1 MIYKNIL
8 TLTMFLFAVNLK
20 SQSKVDVEFNP
31 NIATYSIVEYL
42 VAKDQGRLFYI
53 DGKSD
58 ISYLPLADLA
68 NREMEKYDNSK
79 IIKAMQDYLQVAGQQ
94 QDLTYQVLL
103 KHNIFPAKGY
113 AYQIEENDNAKKEA
127 VEKFADQLREFY
139 VERKLGAFFK
149 SQSHFIEGAKNEV
162 KKKHSGRL
170 YGGDGKIL
178 WTEISGLPILRESI

>member
-1 MIYKNIL
+1 MINKSIL
-8 TLTMFLFAVNLK
+8 TLMMFLLAANLK

-42 VAKDQGRLFYI
+42 VAKHQGRLFYF
-53 DGKSD
+53 DGKAD
-58 ISYLPLADLA
+58 IGHLPLADLA

-113 AYQIEENDNAKKEA
+113 AYQIEENDSAKKEA
-127 VEKFADQLREFY
+127 VEKFAEQLREFY
-139 VERKLGAFFK
+139 IERNLGKFFK
-149 SQSHFIEGAKNEV
+149 DQNRFLEGAKNEV
-162 KKKHSGRL
+162 R
-170 YGGDGKIL
+170 
-178 WTEISGLPILRESI
+178 